1 MRIGP
6 FSIETTI
13 TNATAPTGFVIF
25 FAHLIY
31 KGVPDCIAPGAG
43 IDEMPKSQI
52 EKRKRNME
60 STSRVSRREKR
71 NVEICFLVREENEN
85 FCQKNGEILNIF
97 SSFEMRREIQK
108 YFL

>member
-31 KGVPDCIAPGAG
+31 KGVPDCIAPGESKPSAAHHGEGGGGGQQAG
-43 IDEMPKSQI
+43 HRGEGTGGHQAGHLGGGGGGHQAGSQLPGGVSGI
-52 EKRKRNME
+52 RP
-60 STSRVSRREKR
+60 TSGWV
-71 NVEICFLVREENEN
+71 
-85 FCQKNGEILNIF
+85 
-97 SSFEMRREIQK
+97 
-108 YFL
+108 

>member
-31 KGVPDCIAPGAG
+31 KGVPECIAPGDSKPSAAPHGEGGGGGQQAG
-43 IDEMPKSQI
+43 PRGGGGGGHQAGSQLPGGVSGI
-52 EKRKRNME
+52 RP
-60 STSRVSRREKR
+60 TSGWV
-71 NVEICFLVREENEN
+71 
-85 FCQKNGEILNIF
+85 
-97 SSFEMRREIQK
+97 
-108 YFL
+108 

>member
-1 MRIGP
+1 MDLNI
-6 FSIETTI
+6 SCIDKNTI
-13 TNATAPTGFVIF
+13 LSSDILHF
-25 FAHLIY
+25 LRY
-31 KGVPDCIAPGAG
+31 KYFYFTYFQERDLDTQRPG

-85 FCQKNGEILNIF
+85 FCKKMEKF
-97 SSFEMRREIQK
+97 
-108 YFL
+108 

>member
-31 KGVPDCIAPGAG
+31 KGVPDCIAPGESKPSAAPHGEGGGGGQQAG
-43 IDEMPKSQI
+43 PRGGGGGGHQAGSQLPGGVSGI
-52 EKRKRNME
+52 RP
-60 STSRVSRREKR
+60 TSGWV
-71 NVEICFLVREENEN
+71 
-85 FCQKNGEILNIF
+85 
-97 SSFEMRREIQK
+97 
-108 YFL
+108 

>member
-31 KGVPDCIAPGAG
+31 KGVPECIAPGESKPSAAPHGEGGGGGQQAG
-43 IDEMPKSQI
+43 PRGGGGGGHQAGSQLPGGVSGI
-52 EKRKRNME
+52 RP
-60 STSRVSRREKR
+60 TSGWV
-71 NVEICFLVREENEN
+71 
-85 FCQKNGEILNIF
+85 
-97 SSFEMRREIQK
+97 
-108 YFL
+108 